1 MPEPNN
7 YPVWPGWETVR
18 IIGRGSF
25 GTVYEITRDIYGHQ
39 ERAAMKVISIPQSDS
54 DIEELLDS
62 GYTRENVTDTFKEHI
77 VAHLVVVD
85 TGDLIDDDKA
95 VADGIVSSKDA
106 IEGYNFASLAKKDGT
121 SVKINKEDDAAGI
134 LTHSKYMPVYFAKDG
149 GKTVR
154 IILPFYGQALW
165 STVYGYVAVS
175 PEDGNTILGVTFYS
189 HGETP
194 GLGGEIDNPN
204 FQKKWEGKKIQIDGN
219 YAFKIC
225 KNEKDNQI
233 DALSGATLTSNGVDN
248 TAKYWFDVGYK
259 PFLEKISK
267 GEISV
272 NE

>member
-1 MPEPNN
+1 MAKVNFKD
-7 YPVWPGWETVR
+7 TVVGTFVV
-18 IIGRGSF
+18 IVSF
-25 GTVYEITRDIYGHQ
+25 CLVCSVVVSSAVVALDPFKAAAVANDRQVNILKVSGVKDNGKIADI
-39 ERAAMKVISIPQSDS
+39 
-54 DIEELLDS
+54 
-62 GYTRENVTDTFKEHI
+62 FKEHI
-77 VAHLVVVD
+77 VAHLVDVD

-95 VADGIVSSKDA
+95 VADGIVSSKNA

-204 FQKKWEGKKIQIDGN
+204 FQKKWVGKKIQIDGN

-225 KNEKDNQI
+225 KNAKDNQI